1 MNKAK
6 KIPASPQSFSPHEVR
21 ISGGFWKKKMD
32 VNRRETLPIVFHRCE
47 ETGRIDALRQ
57 TWKPGQPNQPHIFWD
72 SDVAKLVEACS
83 YSLAAHPDP
92 ALEAKVDEVVAWF
105 ASAQQPDSTY
115 SDVVEQA
122 LYNGTISGVSV
133 TRSSRTSSRSRTASS
148 PSIGRS
154 SSTWPASAPPR
165 PPRRRSKR
173 SEAIQ

>member
-1 MNKAK
+1 MAAVAGATGDTSLLQACKRLWKVLTSTQMHVSAGIGQIARN
-6 KIPASPQSFSPHEVR
+6 E
-21 ISGGFWKKKMD
+21 GFTAD
-32 VNRRETLPIVFHRCE
+32 YDLPNESAYLETCAAIGMAFWGHRML
-47 ETGRIDALRQ
+47 D
-57 TWKPGQPNQPHIFWD
+57 W
-72 SDVAKLVEACS
+72 
-83 YSLAAHPDP
+83 
-92 ALEAKVDEVVAWF
+92 
-105 ASAQQPDSTY
+105 QPDSTY